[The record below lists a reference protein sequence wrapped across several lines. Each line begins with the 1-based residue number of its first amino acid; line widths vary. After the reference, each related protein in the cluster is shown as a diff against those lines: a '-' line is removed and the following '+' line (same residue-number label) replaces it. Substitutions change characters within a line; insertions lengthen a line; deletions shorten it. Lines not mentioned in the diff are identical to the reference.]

1 MNPAAFPWINA
12 NPLFNHKLM
21 NATQTQSDP
30 LKSTFP
36 TLIRQKRNLPRTIRE
51 TTMEKFSKSSLL
63 GGKLKKAEGK
73 EGEKILFWHL
83 EMCLIDF

>member
-1 MNPAAFPWINA
+1 MNPAAFPRINA
-12 NPLFNHKLM
+12 NPLFHHKLM

-83 EMCLIDF
+83 ETCLIDF